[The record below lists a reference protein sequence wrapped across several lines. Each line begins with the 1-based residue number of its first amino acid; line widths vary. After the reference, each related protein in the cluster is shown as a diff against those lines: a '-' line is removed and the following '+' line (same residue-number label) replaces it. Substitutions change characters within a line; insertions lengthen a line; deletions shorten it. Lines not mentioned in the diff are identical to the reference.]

1 MDKYRHYFDI
11 DPDFFPAVNA
21 DVIKKNP
28 DLWKKFYPHSTFVKL
43 LKQTVDVL
51 TRKQKLNIWVEGA
64 YGTGKSHA
72 VLTLKRL
79 LDANEQETRDY
90 FNQFKLDKDLC
101 NRFVGAKNKGKIITV
116 HRYGSSSI
124 HGDNDLILAIQES
137 VEIAL
142 KAAGIN
148 NAGSDALK
156 TGIIKYLSDDENKKM
171 FEVFV
176 KGSYSDLFG
185 GDSVDDI
192 IKNLQTYK
200 DLSLQT
206 LMGKIFKVANEK
218 QIKAFSLDADGLVDW
233 LREVIHANDLTSLIF
248 IWDELT

>member
-1 MDKYRHYFDI
+1 MNKYRHYFNI

-28 DLWKKFYPHSTFVKL
+28 DLWKKFYPHSSFVKL

-79 LDANEQETRDY
+79 LDANEQDTRDY
-90 FNQFKLDKDLC
+90 FNQFKLDNDLC
-101 NRFVGAKNKGKIITV
+101 NKFVGVKNNGKIITV

-137 VEIAL
+137 IEDAL
-142 KAAGIN
+142 NEAGIK

-156 TGIIKYLSDDENKKM
+156 TAIIKYLSNDENKQ
-171 FEVFV
+171 VFNV
-176 KGSYSDLFG
+176 FLKGSYADLFG
-185 GDSVDDI
+185 GDTVDDI
-192 IKNLQTYK
+192 IANLQTYK
-200 DLSLQT
+200 DQPLQT
-206 LMGKIFKVANEK
+206 LQSCK
-218 QIKAFSLDADGLVDW
+218 
-233 LREVIHANDLTSLIF
+233 RETN
-248 IWDELT
+248 